1 MRKSIN
7 KGLKPLVSGA
17 VFLGLILLPA
27 LALAT
32 APGETI
38 DWANVEHAR
47 SPEPAGDEVTLTL
60 PLPGDQIGYET
71 VTRPRMIEV
80 EVGLIVLVDDFSQ
93 ALAEIQGAFKG
104 EDGFIAQLSYIRP
117 YEEPSAGRVIFQIR
131 TDVRD
136 DLVKKLS
143 ALGEVIQ
150 EERTSTDVSQEFY
163 AQKRELEDLQARM
176 TALRQELKEETSPA
190 RVQNLERDLAD
201 LERQAAD
208 LLIANPQL
216 DGNVGLTSIFLT
228 LTEDEGIIP
237 EPGTDLLN
245 RGVSEGY
252 IALMNV
258 VRVLIIVL
266 VVGVPVGLLG
276 LAVYLPL
283 RRAVKRRAKK
293 APTGGA

>member
-1 MRKSIN
+1 MLKSI
-7 KGLKPLVSGA
+7 KPSNA

-38 DWANVEHAR
+38 DWADIVHAR

-93 ALAEIQGAFKG
+93 ALADIQGAFKG

-117 YEEPSAGRVIFQIR
+117 YEEPSAGRVIFQVR

-136 DLVKKLS
+136 DLVAKIS

-150 EERTSTDVSQEFY
+150 EERNSTDVSQEFY
-163 AQKRELEDLQARM
+163 AQERELEDLRARL
-176 TALRQELKEETSPA
+176 TALRRELAEETSPS
-190 RVQNLERDLAD
+190 RIQSLERDLAD

-216 DGNVGLTSIFLT
+216 DGKVGLTSVFLT
-228 LTEDEGIIP
+228 LTEDEGVIP
-237 EPGTDLLN
+237 EPGKDLLN
-245 RGVSEGY
+245 RGVSDGY
-252 IALMNV
+252 IALMSV
-258 VRVLIIVL
+258 VRVIIIVL
-266 VVGVPVGLLG
+266 FVGVPVGLIGFL
-276 LAVYLPL
+276 VYLPL
-283 RRAVKRRAKK
+283 RRVVKKLRAKK
-293 APTGGA
+293 APAGGA